1 MGLMAVTDPL
11 QEHETAPGDFEG
23 TYLVSA
29 TVFALIPEFEQVL
42 VRDDEGFQYALT
54 PRTAGIELGAL
65 REGQVVV
72 CTVTRRL
79 PQVLAAQAVA

>member
-1 MGLMAVTDPL
+1 MGLMAVADPL
-11 QEHETAPGDFEG
+11 QKRETAPGDFEG
-23 TYLVSA
+23 THLVRA

-42 VRDDEGFQYALT
+42 VRDDDGFQYTLT

-65 REGQVVV
+65 QKGQGVF

-79 PQVLAAQAVA
+79 PRVLSAQRVA